1 MKKLTQS
8 LNSLFDRLELLWM
21 VLGFVYL
28 GIYAYQV
35 IARPSASVWGALEW
49 ASVAIYGLFVVELVV
64 RILGSWA
71 SLWSI
76 QGFLAFLRTHWLSL
90 LAVIL
95 PAFRA
100 LRVLRVVIVLKALEP
115 FLTKRTHKLS
125 VTTTIVMPLLL
136 FMSAVSVLEAEQDAP
151 GANITSFPDALWW
164 ALASIT
170 TVGYGDRFPVTAD
183 GRMVAVF
190 LMIIGIGLFGSLT
203 ALFAAWVMSED
214 RTATRASGK

>member
-8 LNSLFDRLELLWM
+8 LNTLFDRLELLWM
-21 VLGFVYL
+21 VLGFAYL

-35 IARPSASVWGALEW
+35 IARPSATVWIALEW

-64 RILGSWA
+64 RLLGSWA
-71 SLWSI
+71 SLWTI
-76 QGFLAFLRTHWLSL
+76 QGFLAFLRTHWLSV
-90 LAVIL
+90 LAVVL

-100 LRVLRVVIVLKALEP
+100 LRVLRVVIVLRALEP

-125 VTTTIVMPLLL
+125 VTTTIVMPPLL

-170 TVGYGDRFPVTAD
+170 TVGYGDRFPITAD
-183 GRMVAVF
+183 GRMVAMF
-190 LMIIGIGLFGSLT
+190 LMFIGIGLFGSLT

-214 RTATRASGK
+214 RTSTRASEN